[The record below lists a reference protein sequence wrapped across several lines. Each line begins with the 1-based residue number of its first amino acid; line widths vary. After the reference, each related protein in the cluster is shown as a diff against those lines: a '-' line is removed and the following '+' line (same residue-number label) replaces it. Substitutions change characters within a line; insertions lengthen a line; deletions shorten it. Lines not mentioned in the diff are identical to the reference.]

1 MEAGLSASL
10 RRLEMVRDPM
20 GSPVSMYSRTI
31 ELRISRCR
39 VGSGV
44 SDLIDFNYTP
54 STHDLN
60 RRPVKRSMRRS

>member
-31 ELRISRCR
+31 ELRISRCL
-39 VGSGV
+39 VWSGTLV
-44 SDLIDFNYTP
+44 LIDPGLQVLY
-54 STHDLN
+54 HDLN
-60 RRPVKRSMRRS
+60 RLKANRSI